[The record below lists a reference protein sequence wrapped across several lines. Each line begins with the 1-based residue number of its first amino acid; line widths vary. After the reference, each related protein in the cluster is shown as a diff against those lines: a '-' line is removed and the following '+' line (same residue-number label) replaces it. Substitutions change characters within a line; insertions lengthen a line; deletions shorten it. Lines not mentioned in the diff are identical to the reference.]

1 MRPKWMFTESSFW
14 WSLTMTLTFPF
25 WAIPL
30 LFWLAATDIAQFI
43 KE

>member
-1 MRPKWMFTESSFW
+1 MRPKWMLDESSLIG
-14 WSLTMTLTFPF
+14 SLVMTLTFPF

-30 LFWLAATDIAQFI
+30 LFWLIATDIAQFI